1 MTVLVCYLCPTSSK
15 ADFAAGLEPVAGPL
29 VLVDG
34 WVDGRRHECRN
45 DTAGQQREA
54 AAASRWDV
62 IWEEEFF

>member
-1 MTVLVCYLCPTSSK
+1 M
-15 ADFAAGLEPVAGPL
+15 
-29 VLVDG
+29 LVDG

-62 IWEEEFF
+62 IWEEEEFF